1 MSTAIASPDEEPS
14 GRRARSRRNGEGSI
28 RQRKD
33 GRWEARVWVF
43 ATDGSEV
50 RRSVYGD
57 SWDEAHEAMIKL
69 QSDKMAGIRIPAS
82 ADTVGD
88 YLAYWLSQIAEP
100 RVRPSTMA
108 SYRWLITTYVLPY
121 LGSKKL
127 ARLRPADIR
136 TFLNRLKGV
145 CQCCALGK
153 DKRRMERGQAAR
165 CCALTPQRCCEG
177 FLSDGSVRYAHRLV
191 RAALQDAI
199 VDELIA
205 TNPARHL
212 RISHRYRP
220 KFTPWTA
227 DEARRFLKAAREDRW
242 YALYSVALALGLRR
256 GEALGLRWIDVDLID
271 NVISVRR
278 TLQRV
283 NGVLTNGPVKT
294 ESSDRKVGVPAALA
308 RVLTLHKA
316 EQARES
322 KIAKKWTDHG
332 MVFATKL
339 GTPIEPRN
347 LNRHF
352 DQLCERAGVPR
363 IRFHDLRH
371 SCATILYDQ
380 GVPIEN
386 IQDVLGHSSPT
397 ITKTIYVEATRKIQR
412 DAVDRLDFLFD
423 D

>member
-1 MSTAIASPDEEPS
+1 MPTVTAAPDEDPP

-43 ATDGSEV
+43 STDGSEV

-69 QSDKMAGIRIPAS
+69 QSDKMAGVRIPAS

-153 DKRRMERGQAAR
+153 DKRRVERGQAAR
-165 CCALTPQRCCEG
+165 CCALTPRQCCEG

-220 KFTPWTA
+220 KFTPWSA
-227 DEARRFLKAAREDRW
+227 DEARSFLKVAREDRW

-256 GEALGLRWIDVDLID
+256 GEALGLRWVDVDLID
-271 NVISVRR
+271 NVISIRR

-283 NGVLTNGPVKT
+283 NGQLTNGPVKT

-316 EQARES
+316 EQARER

-332 MVFATKL
+332 MVFTTKL